1 VTETLLKVIGLTKH
15 FLVTRGIILK
25 KVIAEIHAVDDV
37 SFDIIKGQTL
47 GLIGESGSGK
57 TTIANLIVGLLK
69 PTKGQIIFEGRDLA
83 NSSRSEFK
91 KVRSKIGLIFQDPF
105 SSLDPRKKVAQI
117 IEEPMKIHQQY
128 SKAERFERVC
138 KLLEKVGLS
147 SEDNEKY
154 PHQFSGGQRQRI
166 AIARALALS
175 PHLIIADEPT
185 SALDVSVQARIINV
199 LIDLQEEFK
208 LTYLFISHDLSLIQ
222 HISDIVAVM
231 YLGKIVELASVS
243 EIYKNPL
250 HPYTRALMESIPRPD
265 PDLMRKNPPVLLQG
279 EIPSPLQPPLGCRFH
294 TRCIHAKELCSRSE
308 PQFQNVG
315 SNHFVSCHFWR
326 EIEEKHTGILQER

>member
-1 VTETLLKVIGLTKH
+1 MTEVLLKVIGLTKH

-37 SFDIIKGQTL
+37 SFEIIKGQTL

-69 PTKGQIIFEGRDLA
+69 PTKGKIIFQGKDLT
-83 NSSRSEFK
+83 NLTKSELK
-91 KVRSKIGLIFQDPF
+91 EVRSKIGLIFQDPF

-117 IEEPMKIHQQY
+117 IEEPMKIHRQY
-128 SKAERFERVC
+128 SKSERFERVC

-147 SEDNEKY
+147 SEDHAKY

-175 PHLIIADEPT
+175 PYLIIADEPT
-185 SALDVSVQARIINV
+185 SALDVSVQARIIN
-199 LIDLQEEFK
+199 LMIDLQEEFK

-231 YLGKIVELASVS
+231 YLGKIVELAPVS
-243 EIYKNPL
+243 EIYNNPL

-265 PDLMRKNPPVLLQG
+265 PDLMRKNPPALLQG
-279 EIPSPLQPPLGCRFH
+279 EIPSPLQPPLGCRFN
-294 TRCIHAKELCSRSE
+294 TRCPTPRNYA
-308 PQFQNVG
+308 QGV
-315 SNHFVSCHFWR
+315 NHNSKMS
-326 EIEEKHTGILQER
+326 IQTTS